1 MKNLIAVII
10 IAALLLPACK
20 KEIILSPAEQTA
32 VELQEVI
39 AKNGIKRVLLWGED
53 NSSIYPIYPN
63 WGLVWVFSN
72 GFYIDYNEGASPRSL
87 NLLFLESYEIRN
99 MAVNDG
105 TYSLTLLLFFKK
117 DS

>member
-39 AKNGIKRVLLWGED
+39 AKNGIKRV
-53 NSSIYPIYPN
+53 YPWRPADYIIDPER
-63 WGLVWVFSN
+63 GLTWQFSN
-72 GFYIDYNEGASPRSL
+72 GFYIIYEYGQPNARL

-99 MAVNDG
+99 ATLSDN
-105 TYSLTLLLFFKK
+105 TKSLILMLKFK
-117 DS
+117 